1 MSSDSNFEE
10 PLERVRARL
19 KELSG
24 FPDSPAKQR
33 EIQKLEGKLRKLA
46 EEIYENLSPWQKT
59 LVARHPSRPFS
70 LDYVRLLVR
79 DFVEW
84 HGDRAFADDPAIV
97 AGFGFLGDQAVAI
110 VGQQKGRDTKEKI
123 HRNFGMPR
131 PEGYRKALRVMKLA
145 EKFRRPVLTFIDTP
159 GAYPGMDS
167 EERGVSEAI
176 ARNLLEMSL
185 LKTPIVATVI
195 GEGGSGGALG
205 IGVADVVLMLEHSVY
220 SVISPEGCAAILW
233 KDQARAREAAEA
245 MRVTAADCKALGVAD
260 EVIPEPPGGAHADPV
275 ATIDSVGRAL
285 RAHLGRL
292 ASVPPDELLAARY
305 AKFRAMG
312 TFEGAAAAAR

>member
-1 MSSDSNFEE
+1 
-10 PLERVRARL
+10 
-19 KELSG
+19 
-24 FPDSPAKQR
+24 
-33 EIQKLEGKLRKLA
+33 
-46 EEIYENLSPWQKT
+46 
-59 LVARHPSRPFS
+59 
-70 LDYVRLLVR
+70 VRLLIR

-97 AGFGFLGDQAVAI
+97 AGFGWLGEQPVAVL
-110 VGQQKGRDTKEKI
+110 GHQKGRDTKEKI
-123 HRNFGMPR
+123 WRNFGMPR

-145 EKFRRPVLTFIDTP
+145 EKFQRPVLSFIDTM

-176 ARNLLEMSL
+176 ARNLFEMSL
-185 LKTPIVATVI
+185 LKTPIIATVI

-205 IGVADVVLMLEHSVY
+205 IGIADTVLMLEHSVY

-260 EVIPEPPGGAHADPV
+260 EVIPEPMGGAHAD
-275 ATIDSVGRAL
+275 AIGAIDAVGRAL
-285 RAHLGRL
+285 HAHVARL
-292 ASVPPDELLAARY
+292 REVPLDELLAARY

-312 TFEGAAAAAR
+312 AFEGPAAAR